1 MNLVSKPSILFD
13 KKIKIYSAPLSM
25 FGAKAVIA
33 AHEKNIDF
41 ELVMVPYNRSLG
53 YSPKHPEVIRIN
65 PKQQVPVLTHGK
77 VEIFDST
84 QIFEYLEDLKPSPA
98 LWPCELAA
106 RASARLLEHKSDEVY
121 FTQVIKLMN
130 LQDALESDAAADAIS
145 RCLCFYENLD
155 AEMNGEYLQSDF
167 SFADIAFLMAQFF
180 GERMG
185 AKMSVSTPKL
195 YAWRERMHQRNS
207 VRKAILPMLNYLHSV
222 GRPCPEHLRHIYEVG
237 VEAKN
242 KGVVS

>member
-1 MNLVSKPSILFD
+1 MNLVSNPASLFD
-13 KKIKIYSAPLSM
+13 NEIKIYSAPLSM
-25 FGAKAVIA
+25 FGAKVVIA
-33 AHEKNIDF
+33 AREKYIDF
-41 ELVMVPYNRSLG
+41 ELFMVPYDRSAG

-65 PKQQVPVLTHGK
+65 PKQQVPVLKHGR

-98 LWPCELAA
+98 LWPCAIAA
-106 RASARLLEHKSDEVY
+106 RANARLLEHKSDEVY
-121 FTQVIKLMN
+121 FTQVIRLMS

-145 RCLCFYENLD
+145 RCLCFYENLE
-155 AEMNGEYLQSDF
+155 AEIDGEYLQSDF
-167 SFADIAFLMAQFF
+167 SYADIAFLTAQFF

-207 VRKAILPMLNYLHSV
+207 VREAILPMLNYLRSQ
-222 GRPCPEHLRHIYEVG
+222 GRPCPEHLQPMYELG
-237 VEAKN
+237 AK
-242 KGVVS
+242 

>member
-1 MNLVSKPSILFD
+1 MNLVSNPASLFD
-13 KKIKIYSAPLSM
+13 NEMKIYSAPLSM
-25 FGAKAVIA
+25 FGAKVVIA
-33 AHEKNIDF
+33 AREKNIDF
-41 ELVMVPYNRSLG
+41 ELFMVPYDRLAG

-98 LWPCELAA
+98 LWPRELAA

-121 FTQVIKLMN
+121 FTQVIRLMS

-145 RCLCFYENLD
+145 RCLCFYENLE
-155 AEMNGEYLQSDF
+155 AEIDGEYLQSDF
-167 SFADIAFLMAQFF
+167 SYADIAFLTAQFF

-207 VRKAILPMLNYLHSV
+207 VREAILPMLKYLRSQ
-222 GRPCPEHLRHIYEVG
+222 GRPYPEHLQPIYEFG
-237 VEAKN
+237 TK
-242 KGVVS
+242 